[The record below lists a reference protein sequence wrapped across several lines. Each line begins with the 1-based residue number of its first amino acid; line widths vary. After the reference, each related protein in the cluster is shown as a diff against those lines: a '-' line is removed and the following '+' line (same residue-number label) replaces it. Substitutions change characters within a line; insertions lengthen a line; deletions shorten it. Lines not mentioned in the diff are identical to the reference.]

1 MNLQVS
7 PTRKKHCQGRH
18 LGVQLSKLCEV
29 DVTTIIRIYLADH
42 FMKLFLAHVLPKA
55 FRHGTQFWGGDFFL
69 SPLASSFLNTYSSA
83 SLMWVQECNARKAN
97 IFHREILNRGQNWI
111 SAVSMQSSS
120 LASKFYFMQGI
131 QQSSN

>member
-55 FRHGTQFWGGDFFL
+55 FRHGTQNVTQERRTFSIEKFSTEDKIEFL
-69 SPLASSFLNTYSSA
+69 PEFNNQAIN
-83 SLMWVQECNARKAN
+83 
-97 IFHREILNRGQNWI
+97 
-111 SAVSMQSSS
+111 
-120 LASKFYFMQGI
+120 
-131 QQSSN
+131 